1 MVSMLAMRGPAGAAG
16 RGGQCGTREPSSTN
30 ANRKKKEEEKAA
42 RRSVSEARPT
52 GSCVP
57 RPDDSPQAT
66 PAATYSTA
74 DRAGLRAYDLGS
86 AALRFAPL
94 R

>member
-1 MVSMLAMRGPAGAAG
+1 M
-16 RGGQCGTREPSSTN
+16 
-30 ANRKKKEEEKAA
+30 KAA
-42 RRSVSEARPT
+42 RRPGSEARPT

-57 RPDDSPQAT
+57 RPDDPPRAT
-66 PAATYSTA
+66 AAATYSTA
-74 DRAGLRAYDLGS
+74 DRAGLRAHDLAS